1 MKKKSVFILLVLLLL
16 AVGCQ
21 NSGKTESETTFSP
34 VEDNTTY
41 QPSEIPQLTERSDEH
56 EHTPTKSVIP
66 EILPISDAIGKVFSE
81 GGMFLDV
88 ESGEYYTVT
97 DYPYL
102 DISAYDNEK
111 HDHVVWDEYTVNDLN
126 HDGINEVICNLSDEG
141 VNSFH
146 LILAVVEN
154 EVCAYRVTFRGMN
167 PLLKDGRIGGSSG
180 ADDNDFYCIVSF
192 SRDGYSEK
200 TLAKE
205 DDGYYEIDGEPVREE
220 DWILY
225 CKEFIS
231 SEKSIWKSFG
241 SLTNQ

>member
-16 AVGCQ
+16 AAGCQ
-21 NSGKTESETTFSP
+21 NSGKIESETTFSP

-41 QPSEIPQLTERSDEH
+41 QPSETPQLTERSDEH

-66 EILPISDAIGKVFSE
+66 EILPIPDAIGKVFSE

-88 ESGEYYTVT
+88 ESGEYYTIT

-192 SRDGYSEK
+192 SRDGYIEK
-200 TLAKE
+200 ILAKE

-231 SEKSIWKSFG
+231 SEKAVWQPFSNLS
-241 SLTNQ
+241 NQ

>member
-1 MKKKSVFILLVLLLL
+1 MKKNSVFILLVLLLL

-41 QPSEIPQLTERSDEH
+41 QPSEIPQPPERPDKSEP
-56 EHTPTKSVIP
+56 TPTESVVP
-66 EILPISDAIGKVFSE
+66 EMLPIPDSIGKVFCE
-81 GGMFLDV
+81 GGNFLDV
-88 ESGEYYTVT
+88 ESGEYYTVS

-111 HDHVVWDEYTVNDLN
+111 HDHVVWDEYSVNDLN
-126 HDGINEVICNLSDEG
+126 HDGINEVICLLNDEG
-141 VNSFH
+141 VHAFY
-146 LILAVVEN
+146 LILADVES
-154 EVCAYRVTFRGMN
+154 EICAYRVTFRGMN
-167 PLLKDGRIGGSSG
+167 PLLKDGRISGSSG
-180 ADDNDFYCIVSF
+180 ADDSDFYCIVSF

-205 DDGYYEIDGEPVREE
+205 DDGYYEIDGEPVTEE

-225 CKEFIS
+225 CKDFIT
-231 SEKSIWKSFG
+231 SEKAVWQPFSNLS
-241 SLTNQ
+241 NQ

>member
-1 MKKKSVFILLVLLLL
+1 MKLTTIILKCNNPKKLQQANESAAVFRITMFILFSFILYKLLRNCFLNEHIVIMKK
-16 AVGCQ
+16 
-21 NSGKTESETTFSP
+21 
-34 VEDNTTY
+34 
-41 QPSEIPQLTERSDEH
+41 
-56 EHTPTKSVIP
+56 
-66 EILPISDAIGKVFSE
+66 

-126 HDGINEVICNLSDEG
+126 HDGINDVICNLSDEW

-205 DDGYYEIDGEPVREE
+205 DDGYYEIDGEPVTEE

-231 SEKSIWKSFG
+231 SEKAVWQPFSNLS
-241 SLTNQ
+241 NQ